1 MKHAEGAAK
10 QLDEALARIERD
22 KVVGLRLD
30 DLRDL
35 MVEPDPDPFEIRRS
49 PYRAGLEDIVLTLS
63 AAQRLPDELTVSVVL
78 PADRAPSSPVGTA
91 QAALRSR
98 AADLADESW
107 REAMAIR
114 SMGHRQLPLGIAV
127 GVGAAAAAYIAGYFA
142 TVVETAAVRGA
153 LVVTAMIALT
163 IAWVVGW
170 VVVEAAIL
178 DWRLPARRAAAC
190 ELLAKAT
197 LDVTNEPP
205 EVR

>member
-1 MKHAEGAAK
+1 MKHAQDASK
-10 QLDEALARIERD
+10 QLDQALAGIEND
-22 KVVGLRLD
+22 KLVELAVD

-35 MVEPDPDPFEIRRS
+35 LVEREAVAFEIRRS
-49 PYRAGLEDIVLTLS
+49 PYRAGVEDIALTL
-63 AAQRLPDELTVSVVL
+63 AAAERLPDQLTVRVILPQNQTASV
-78 PADRAPSSPVGTA
+78 PVEVA

-98 AADLADESW
+98 AADLAGESW

-114 SMGHRQLPLGIAV
+114 SMGHRQLPLGI
-127 GVGAAAAAYIAGYFA
+127 GVGIGAAVAAYIAGYFA
-142 TVVETAAVRGA
+142 TVVETAAVRGV

-190 ELLAKAT
+190 ELLSRAT
-197 LDVTNEPP
+197 LEVTNEPLQQ
-205 EVR
+205 